1 MQGNQNELPIIN
13 PDLTGGVCFGVNA
26 SGECFC
32 KGFGNIDKEN
42 VEAIAKALILMA
54 ARLRNSARTP
64 PSSWLLN

>member
-1 MQGNQNELPIIN
+1 MQGIQNDITTKN

-26 SGECFC
+26 LGECFC
-32 KGFGNIDKEN
+32 KGFGDIDKEH

-54 ARLRNSARTP
+54 SRLRNSARTP